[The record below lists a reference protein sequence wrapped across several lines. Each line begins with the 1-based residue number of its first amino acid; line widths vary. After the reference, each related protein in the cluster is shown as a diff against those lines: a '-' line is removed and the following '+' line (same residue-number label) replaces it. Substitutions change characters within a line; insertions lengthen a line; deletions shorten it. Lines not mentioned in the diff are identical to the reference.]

1 MLACSL
7 WWHPSPFFNARRR
20 SSQII
25 DSCYSR
31 VLRLWPAEA
40 FIIFSINC
48 FMCVS
53 VLPACMMYVLQYA
66 HAWGLQKPEEPL
78 ELEIEMVM
86 SYLLC
91 RFGN

>member
-1 MLACSL
+1 
-7 WWHPSPFFNARRR
+7 
-20 SSQII
+20 
-25 DSCYSR
+25 
-31 VLRLWPAEA
+31 
-40 FIIFSINC
+40 
-48 FMCVS
+48 MCVS